1 MPAECRCGSFRPIF
15 HWSEN
20 MRRLMMSARK
30 ANKVVHIFAAF
41 DLIQS
46 TCMLPFALKQVA

>member
-30 ANKVVHIFAAF
+30 ANKVVYIFAAF